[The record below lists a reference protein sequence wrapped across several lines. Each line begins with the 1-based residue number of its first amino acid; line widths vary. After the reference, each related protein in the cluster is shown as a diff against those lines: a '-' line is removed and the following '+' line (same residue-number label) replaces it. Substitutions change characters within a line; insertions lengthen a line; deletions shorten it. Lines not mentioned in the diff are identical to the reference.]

1 MTSEFHA
8 FSLGC
13 VAAALA
19 WPTQASVV
27 KLDFEAIGLAAP
39 STGTAVLDTFKA
51 NYGLSFSENAFAF
64 HNGGANTD
72 EQMQIPK
79 PPGGFGYVH
88 GRIDGAGDFTS
99 FTISIIGKNY
109 VNFSL
114 NIGAPQQPSQILAYD
129 AQGNI
134 LNTSPRSDFS
144 NTNGWEWT
152 KTPFELVGIGNNTA
166 IDHISFISG
175 RSGFAVDDLQFTEA
189 GTGGG
194 GGKVP
199 EPAGLGLVAL
209 ALAAAGVASRR
220 GKPA

>member
-1 MTSEFHA
+1 MTSKFHA

-13 VAAALA
+13 IAAALS
-19 WPTQASVV
+19 WPAQAAMV

-39 STGTAVLDTFKA
+39 STGTAVLDTFKV
-51 NYGLSFSENAFAF
+51 NSGLSFSENAFAF
-64 HNGGANTD
+64 HKGGANTD
-72 EQMQIPK
+72 KQMQIPK
-79 PPGGFGYVH
+79 PPGGSGYVR
-88 GRIDGAGDFTS
+88 GQIDNAGDFTS
-99 FTISIIGKNY
+99 FTVFVFGKNY

-114 NIGAPQQPSQILAYD
+114 NIGAPAQPSQILAYD
-129 AQGNI
+129 AQGHI
-134 LNTSPRSDFS
+134 LNTSLSSFA

-152 KTPFELVGIGNNTA
+152 TTPFVLVDSKSNHTA

-194 GGKVP
+194 GNVP